1 MISARSAR
9 TALAKVRIETVSPE
23 TMTHAAARLS
33 LLVQL
38 RPSDR
43 ATAGAMALAA
53 ARNGRVTAAS
63 AAPHPQRLAQPLL
76 HHAALHHGGEQLARA
91 QRAYE
96 PSSLGAAG
104 APPLGS
110 AQRRR
115 VPAPAS
121 HPQQRWQRCCGLLC
135 ALANLEVSVL
145 PVFCVG
151 RKRPHPSVLMR

>member
-1 MISARSAR
+1 MMISARSAR
-9 TALAKVRIETVSPE
+9 TALAKVRIETVLSGG
-23 TMTHAAARLS
+23 TMTP
-33 LLVQL
+33 VEPTGYQL

-63 AAPHPQRLAQPLL
+63 AAPHPQRPAQPLL
-76 HHAALHHGGEQLARA
+76 RRAALHHGGEQLARA

-121 HPQQRWQRCCGLLC
+121 HPEQRWQRCWGLDSSAMVTVGC
-135 ALANLEVSVL
+135 ARLSNDRQARRS
-145 PVFCVG
+145 
-151 RKRPHPSVLMR
+151 RS